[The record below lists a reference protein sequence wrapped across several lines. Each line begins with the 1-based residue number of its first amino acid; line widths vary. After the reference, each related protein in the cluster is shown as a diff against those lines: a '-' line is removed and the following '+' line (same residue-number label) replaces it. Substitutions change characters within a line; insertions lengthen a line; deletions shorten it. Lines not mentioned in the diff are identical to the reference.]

1 MVDIDKIMRYEDGL
15 MTEDEIYVFFQELV
29 DQGLAW
35 SLQGHYGRTA
45 ESLIRGG
52 LIIDTHNYLNL
63 GENDCE

>member
-1 MVDIDKIMRYEDGL
+1 MVDIDKVLRYEEGL

-29 DQGLAW
+29 DSDAAW
-35 SLQGHYGRTA
+35 SLQGSYGRMA

-52 LIIDTHNYLNL
+52 LVIDTHNYLNL